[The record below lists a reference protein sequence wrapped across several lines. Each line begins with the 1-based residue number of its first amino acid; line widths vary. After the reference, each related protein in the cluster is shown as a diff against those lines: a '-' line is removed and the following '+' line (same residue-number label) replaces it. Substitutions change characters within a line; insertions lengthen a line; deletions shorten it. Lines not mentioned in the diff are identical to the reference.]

1 MRYILAFLCY
11 RSDTLGCW
19 CRILWYCELSIWHGN
34 CRELFLRS
42 NASFRMRF
50 LQLFVQ
56 NEIHYCRLLLLSI
69 LVKLRNTLLELF
81 SFVVALVRFMHFDC
95 RLCID
100 KSLDQLV
107 ILLCQSVKFLSLPEW
122 LLRQWVEGVNWGAT
136 SDMCFTLV
144 SNEGFE

>member
-1 MRYILAFLCY
+1 
-11 RSDTLGCW
+11 
-19 CRILWYCELSIWHGN
+19 
-34 CRELFLRS
+34 
-42 NASFRMRF
+42 MRF

-107 ILLCQSVKFLSLPEW
+107 ILLCQSVKFLSLPE
-122 LLRQWVEGVNWGAT
+122 
-136 SDMCFTLV
+136 
-144 SNEGFE
+144 